1 MLGDGGQEVST
12 YFPIFLN
19 MEGKNIR
26 VFGGGKIAARRVR
39 ALLQF
44 GADVCVVA
52 PEIAKELEDLAAIS
66 EKQKRPEDLQQF
78 SGKQIQP
85 ERLAQHGQITLSYRK
100 YQPGE
105 LTEEDFVFAATDNEQ
120 VNHAIFQEC
129 RHKEIPVNVSS
140 DKEKCDFY
148 FPGIVRDGDITIGI
162 ASGGKDHKKVA
173 EVAARIREWLLCR
186 K

>member
-1 MLGDGGQEVST
+1 MGRKMST

-19 MEGKNIR
+19 MQGKNIR
-26 VFGGGKIAARRVR
+26 VFGGGKIATRR
-39 ALLQF
+39 ALILLEF

-52 PEIAKELEDLAAIS
+52 PEIAKELEDLAQIS
-66 EKQKRPEDLQQF
+66 GKRKEPEDLAQQ
-78 SGKQIQP
+78 
-85 ERLAQHGQITLSYRK
+85 GQITLSYRK

-148 FPGIVRDGDITIGI
+148 FPGIVRDGDVTIGI
-162 ASGGKDHKKVA
+162 ASGGRDHKKVA
-173 EVAARIREWLLCR
+173 EAAAKIREWISCR

>member
-1 MLGDGGQEVST
+1 MGDKMNH

-26 VFGGGKIAARRVR
+26 VFGGGKIAARRVQ
-39 ALLQF
+39 ALVEF
-44 GADVCVVA
+44 GADVCVIA
-52 PEIAKELEDLAAIS
+52 PQIAKELEDLAQIPR
-66 EKQKRPEDLQQF
+66 KRKEPEN
-78 SGKQIQP
+78 
-85 ERLAQHGQITLSYRK
+85 LAQYGQVTLSYRK
-100 YQPGE
+100 YQPGD
-105 LTEEDFVFAATDNEQ
+105 LMNILLDDVTVLAATDDEQ

-173 EVAARIREWLLCR
+173 ETAAKIREWLSCR